1 MNWGFN
7 MGLSKIVSVQKRI
20 DGRLFIL
27 LPKVIVEL
35 FDIKPQSKL
44 EITLKG
50 KELKIKKVPEVGRP
64 QE

>member
-1 MNWGFN
+1 

-35 FDIKPQSKL
+35 LEIKPQSKL
-44 EITLKG
+44 EVILTG
-50 KELKIKKVPEVGRP
+50 KELKLKKIPEVITKP